1 MRDKNMSLQEQS
13 GSFLKT
19 TIKNSDSDSII
30 PEYQWRGE
38 YVVALIKT
46 GADLNMIYRQAE
58 RAASLAL
65 DVLGRE

>member
-1 MRDKNMSLQEQS
+1 MSLQEQS

-19 TIKNSDSDSII
+19 TIKNSDSDSIV

-38 YVVALIKT
+38 YVVALIKS
-46 GADLNMIYRQAE
+46 GAHPYAIYTQAE

>member
-30 PEYQWRGE
+30 PEFQWRGE
-38 YVVALIKT
+38 YVVALIKSVASLKT
-46 GADLNMIYRQAE
+46 IYQQAE
-58 RAASLAL
+58 LAASLAL